1 MHFQI
6 KYVIRLLH
14 QELGLSE
21 FFRQAEKVNY
31 WCLPQLIRQI
41 SMLHFPLET
50 RPLAGFI
57 RPPARTQ
64 KWFCSA
70 LPARFRVTLICFS
83 LSCGSTNWLI
93 HSLSGRSGCRLLCE
107 ISCRFW
113 CPEGLCTG
121 TGVRE
126 EDYRFSVSVGV
137 IAWKW
142 SECWR
147 LLPLLCLW
155 TRVHMVAYTDS
166 RYNCK
171 IQLRCDPSPSQV
183 LTSIFFNLC
192 FIVFL
197 LSFCR
202 STFFCFSFFVICS

>member
-1 MHFQI
+1 M
-6 KYVIRLLH
+6 R
-14 QELGLSE
+14 
-21 FFRQAEKVNY
+21 
-31 WCLPQLIRQI
+31 I

-70 LPARFRVTLICFS
+70 LPAQFRVTLICLS

-113 CPEGLCTG
+113 CPEGLWG
-121 TGVRE
+121 GVRE

-147 LLPLLCLW
+147 LLPLLCLFFLFFIFLNAFLNACFVYEQEFTW
-155 TRVHMVAYTDS
+155 LLVQ
-166 RYNCK
+166 
-171 IQLRCDPSPSQV
+171 IQG
-183 LTSIFFNLC
+183 I
-192 FIVFL
+192 IVK
-197 LSFCR
+197 
-202 STFFCFSFFVICS
+202 FSYVVTHPQAKY

>member
-1 MHFQI
+1 M
-6 KYVIRLLH
+6 R
-14 QELGLSE
+14 
-21 FFRQAEKVNY
+21 
-31 WCLPQLIRQI
+31 I

-70 LPARFRVTLICFS
+70 LPAQFRVTLICLS

-113 CPEGLCTG
+113 CPEGLWG
-121 TGVRE
+121 GVRE

-147 LLPLLCLW
+147 LLPLLCLFLFYFIFFKCFFKCLLCLW
-155 TRVHMVAYTDS
+155 TRVHMVACTDS

-202 STFFCFSFFVICS
+202 STFFCFSFF

>member
-1 MHFQI
+1 M
-6 KYVIRLLH
+6 R
-14 QELGLSE
+14 
-21 FFRQAEKVNY
+21 
-31 WCLPQLIRQI
+31 I

-70 LPARFRVTLICFS
+70 LPAQFRVTLICLS

-113 CPEGLCTG
+113 CPEGLWG
-121 TGVRE
+121 GVRE

-147 LLPLLCLW
+147 LLPLLCLFLFYFIFLNAFLNACFVYEQEFTW
-155 TRVHMVAYTDS
+155 LLVQ
-166 RYNCK
+166 
-171 IQLRCDPSPSQV
+171 IQG
-183 LTSIFFNLC
+183 I
-192 FIVFL
+192 IVK
-197 LSFCR
+197 
-202 STFFCFSFFVICS
+202 FSYVVTHPQAKY